1 MMDLDFTKGDG
12 LIPAVIQ
19 DEVTNKVLM
28 LGYMNEEALAET
40 KSTGKVTFF
49 SRSKNRL
56 WTKGETSGNF
66 LFVKTIMPDC
76 DKDTLLIKANPVG
89 PACHTG
95 ADTCFNETN
104 TDAIAF
110 LNHLTA
116 TIEDRKNSTP
126 DESYTS
132 SLFAKGVNKVAQK
145 VGEEAVEVVIEAM
158 DDNID
163 LLKSES
169 ADLLFHLMV
178 LLSHKGLTLKDVV
191 EVLEKRHRK

>member
-1 MMDLDFTKGDG
+1 MDLDFKKGDG
-12 LIPAVIQ
+12 LIPAIIQ
-19 DEVTNKVLM
+19 DNTTGKVLM
-28 LGYMNEEALAET
+28 LGYMNEESLKET
-40 KSTGKVTFF
+40 ETSGKVTFF

-56 WTKGETSGNF
+56 WAKGETSGNF
-66 LFVKTIMPDC
+66 LYVKEIIADC
-76 DKDTLLIKANPVG
+76 DKDTLLIKADPVG

-104 TDAIAF
+104 SDAIAF
-110 LNHLTA
+110 LNHLTQV
-116 TIEDRKNSTP
+116 IEERKNSTP

-158 DDNID
+158 DDNLD
-163 LLKSES
+163 LLKTES

-178 LLSHKGLTLKDVV
+178 LLSHKNLTLKDVV
-191 EVLEKRHRK
+191 AVLEQRHKK